1 MITGSQINWQRC
13 QVLVTGGA
21 SFIGSHLVERLIQK
35 GASVRVADNLSSGRL
50 ENLDAVQSKI
60 EFLKGDLLEPDFAI
74 KSSQGCKVVFHLAAD
89 HGGGGILLPIL
100 PTASTTWP
108 STTQYSA
115 VLLQMASRE
124 SPSRVRPVFTPRTS
138 RPARCSC
145 ERIWSPSRNEAV
157 CSLMKNMAGPS

>member
-1 MITGSQINWQRC
+1 MTTMITGSQINWQRC

-21 SFIGSHLVERLIQK
+21 SFIGSHLVVLLTICRAEGSRISMQFKARLSSSKATFWNPILRL
-35 GASVRVADNLSSGRL
+35 SHLRVAKLCSIWR
-50 ENLDAVQSKI
+50 QI
-60 EFLKGDLLEPDFAI
+60 T
-74 KSSQGCKVVFHLAAD
+74 
-89 HGGGGILLPIL
+89 GGGGILLPIL

>member
-1 MITGSQINWQRC
+1 MTTMITGSQINWQRC

-108 STTQYSA
+108 RQHSIPQCCCKWRRENHLREFGLCLPHGHPDRQGALARGYG
-115 VLLQMASRE
+115 LLHATR
-124 SPSRVRPVFTPRTS
+124 RYVR
-138 RPARCSC
+138 
-145 ERIWSPSRNEAV
+145 
-157 CSLMKNMAGPS
+157 